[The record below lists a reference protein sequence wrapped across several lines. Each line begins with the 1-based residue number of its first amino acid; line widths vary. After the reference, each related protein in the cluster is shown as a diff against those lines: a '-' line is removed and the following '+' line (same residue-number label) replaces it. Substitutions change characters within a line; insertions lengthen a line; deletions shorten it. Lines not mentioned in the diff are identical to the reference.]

1 VPEDNIFD
9 QTTTN
14 DQQTSNPAP
23 AFQIPT
29 EALDFVGDGRKY
41 SSVEDALKSVPHA
54 QKHIQTLES
63 ELAQAKEELTKRR
76 SAEELLEEIRSELT
90 TEHTT
95 QAVAFD
101 ESKLVQLV
109 DQTLSLKEKQRA
121 AEHNAIKVADKF
133 TSSFGDKAQE
143 VYNALAKDS
152 GMSVQELNALAA
164 KSPNAVLKLA
174 GLLKGGSIPSRSSGS
189 VNTESF
195 KSSDASTL
203 SARVPR
209 GASTKD
215 LVAAWRNAGEKIKQN
230 SI

>member
-1 VPEDNIFD
+1 MPEDNIFD
-9 QTTTN
+9 QTTQD
-14 DQQTSNPAP
+14 DQATSNPAP

-63 ELAQAKEELTKRR
+63 ELSQVKEELIKRR

-95 QAVAFD
+95 QEVKFD
-101 ESKLVQLV
+101 ESRLVQLV

-121 AEHNAIKVADKF
+121 AEVNAIKVADKF
-133 TSSFGDKAQE
+133 TASFGDKAQE
-143 VYNALAKDS
+143 VYNSLAKDS

-164 KSPNAVLKLA
+164 RSPNAVLKLA
-174 GLLKGGSIPSRSSGS
+174 GLLKSEGLPSKPSSS

-195 KSSDASTL
+195 NSTTNSNL

-215 LVAAWRNAGEKIKQN
+215 LVAAWKNAGEKVKQN
-230 SI
+230 SN